1 MGKRLK
7 KIEEL
12 IKRIEHGNVANR
24 LLDLESENISLIERV
39 KTLEHELERVNK
51 TLAKEVEIQ
60 RMNKDTIGTLT
71 HDLGKLKE
79 VMAVFQTLANEI
91 KSLNQKQ
98 TETQQIFSE
107 WLYGKEGE

>member
-7 KIEEL
+7 KIET
-12 IKRIEHGNVANR
+12 K
-24 LLDLESENISLIERV
+24 V
-39 KTLEHELERVNK
+39 KKLEHENFDDRLIELETDNVKLREEINTLQHALTQTSQ
-51 TLAKEVEIQ
+51 TLAREVEIQ

-71 HDLGKLKE
+71 NDLGKLKE

>member
-12 IKRIEHGNVANR
+12 IKTIEHGNVANR
-24 LLDLESENISLIERV
+24 LLDLESENISLIEKV
-39 KTLEHELERVNK
+39 KTLEDELERVNK

-60 RMNKDTIGTLT
+60 RMNKDAIGTLT
-71 HDLGKLKE
+71 HDLGKIKE
-79 VMAVFQTLANEI
+79 VMTVFQTLANEI